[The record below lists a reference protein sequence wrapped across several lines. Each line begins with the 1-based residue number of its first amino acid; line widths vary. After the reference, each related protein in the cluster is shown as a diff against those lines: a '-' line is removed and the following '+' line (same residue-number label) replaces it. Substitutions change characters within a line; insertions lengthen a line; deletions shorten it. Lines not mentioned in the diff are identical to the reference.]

1 MDAVQ
6 LYKAMADDTRLRTLM
21 LIQQEREL
29 CVCEL
34 TEALSLSQPK
44 ISRHLA
50 QLRKVGLLLT
60 RKEGQWVYYRINDAL
75 PSWCRDVLAVT
86 LRENVDWLGANV
98 AALKSMCQ
106 RPASRL
112 SCC

>member
-1 MDAVQ
+1 MDPV
-6 LYKAMADDTRLRTLM
+6 LVYKSMADDTRLRVLL
-21 LIQQEREL
+21 LIQREGEL

-60 RKEGQWVYYRINDAL
+60 RKEGQWVFYRVNPDLPDWCLTVLRVTQKENTAWLAPNVEAL
-75 PSWCRDVLAVT
+75 GRMCDRPS
-86 LRENVDWLGANV
+86 
-98 AALKSMCQ
+98 
-106 RPASRL
+106 SRAT
-112 SCC
+112 CC